1 MGARA
6 GGPKEGEPDV
16 TTRALTRTCRHTY
29 GRADGHARAG
39 AVATARS
46 GDRNPP
52 SRAAWDANVAP
63 AVPVVCGRSQKDN
76 TQRLGSRWVPSK
88 CGRRAGGCRDGRM
101 RDASPA
107 SQRTD
112 SSLRKCSRAHQSRPP
127 AIMVSRCL
135 ALWTGSLVREW
146 LWLHASTVT

>member
-6 GGPKEGEPDV
+6 GGPKEGEADV
-16 TTRALTRTCRHTY
+16 TTRALTRTCRHIRSCRTAS
-29 GRADGHARAG
+29 R

-63 AVPVVCGRSQKDN
+63 AVPVVCGRPQKDN

-88 CGRRAGGCRDGRM
+88 CGRRPGGCRDGRM

-112 SSLRKCSRAHQSRPP
+112 SSLRRCSRAHQSRPP